1 MDLYHGTNIN
11 NANEITSGNI
21 STDFG
26 GGELGKG
33 FYIGDLPH
41 EAFSWAWHQYKTDK
55 CVVKL
60 IIEDNDVLNQNPL
73 CLNYE
78 ETCVNRNRI
87 RAERTTRTFIFKRNI
102 IWAPV
107 VGKNIP
113 NFSQLKIESKLA
125 ENLVNSDAVI
135 KSIV

>member
-1 MDLYHGTNIN
+1 MDLYHGTNVS
-11 NANEITSGNI
+11 NANEITNGNI

-41 EAFSWAWHQYKTDK
+41 EAFSWAWHKYKTDI
-55 CVVKL
+55 CVVKF
-60 IIEDNDVLNQNPL
+60 IIEDDEVLNQNPL

-78 ETCVNRNRI
+78 ETCVRRNLI
-87 RAERTTRTFIFKRNI
+87 RAERTTRTFIFNRNI

-107 VGKNIP
+107 VGRNIP
-113 NFSQLKIESKLA
+113 NFSQLKIESKSA
-125 ENLVNSDAVI
+125 ENLINSDIVI